1 MWAHTHIYIQTLY
14 VCLSL
19 DIYIYAHTHKYITDI
34 YIGKMKRKLPAGRQ
48 GLPRGKIKKFTQRHF
63 TYLCLQQYLS
73 LMSLLFLL
81 RKAELILLLW
91 S

>member
-1 MWAHTHIYIQTLY
+1 MGTHTHIYTNTIH
-14 VCLSL
+14 LSFSV
-19 DIYIYAHTHKYITDI
+19 DIHICTHTHKYITNI
-34 YIGKMKRKLPAGRQ
+34 YIGKMKRKIPAGRQ